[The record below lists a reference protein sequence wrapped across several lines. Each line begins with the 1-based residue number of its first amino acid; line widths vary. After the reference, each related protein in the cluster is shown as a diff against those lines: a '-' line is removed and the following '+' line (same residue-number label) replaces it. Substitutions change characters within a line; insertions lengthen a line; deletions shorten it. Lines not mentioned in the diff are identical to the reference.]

1 MSLSVAIVTGGSRG
15 IGRAC
20 ALRLAREGYAVAV
33 NYRNDAAAAEN
44 VVMAIE
50 ASGGRAV
57 AVKGDV
63 ANEED
68 VRGLFAIA
76 DTMGTLKVLVNNAG
90 AMEPATRVEN
100 LSAERLARM
109 LAVHVMGSVLCAR
122 EAVKRMSSR
131 HGGTGGAIVNM
142 SSAATVHGAPGQFV
156 DYALAKGAI
165 DTFTIGLGR
174 EVAGEGVRVNAI
186 RPGLIDT
193 EIHASAGEPDRL
205 ALLRGSV
212 PMGREGKPEEVAAM
226 VSWLVSDEA
235 SYAAGAIFT
244 VAGGR
249 A

>member
-76 DTMGTLKVLVNNAG
+76 DTMGTLKALVNNAG

-226 VSWLVSDEA
+226 VSWLISDEA
-235 SYAAGAIFT
+235 SYATGAIFT

>member
-50 ASGGRAV
+50 ATGGRAV

-68 VRGLFAIA
+68 VRGLFAIV

-90 AMEPATRVEN
+90 IMDAATRVES

-109 LAVHVMGSVLCAR
+109 LAVNVMGSVLCAR
-122 EAVKRMSSR
+122 EAVKRMSLR
-131 HGGTGGAIVNM
+131 HGGTGGAIVNI

-156 DYALAKGAI
+156 DYALSKGAI

-174 EVAGEGVRVNAI
+174 EVAGEGIRVNAI

-205 ALLRGSV
+205 EKLRGSV
-212 PMGREGKPEEVAAM
+212 PMGREGRPEEVAAM
-226 VSWLVSDEA
+226 ASWLASEDA
-235 SYAAGAIFT
+235 SYATGAIFT

-249 A
+249 V

>member
-20 ALRLAREGYAVAV
+20 ALRLAREGYSVAV

-50 ASGGRAV
+50 ATGGRAV

-76 DTMGTLKVLVNNAG
+76 DTMGTLKALVNNAG
-90 AMEPATRVEN
+90 TMEAATRVEN

-235 SYAAGAIFT
+235 SYATGAIFT